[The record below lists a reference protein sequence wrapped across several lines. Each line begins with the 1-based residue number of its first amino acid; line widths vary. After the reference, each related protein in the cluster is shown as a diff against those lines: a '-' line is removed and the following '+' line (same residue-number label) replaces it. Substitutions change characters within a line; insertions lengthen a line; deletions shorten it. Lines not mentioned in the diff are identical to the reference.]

1 MSERTRDGHKSLEV
15 NATGAANALVAT
27 PNGGRGGLFTT
38 TIIDVTNI
46 TNITSVANRSNPQ
59 PGDPCH
65 TLTRGAAPPVAIID
79 TYNQIGNSHLVP
91 AVAIRE
97 SGMGWWEQDDVAGT
111 IDAHVGQSGTGAMRP
126 AVIFQTE
133 SALCP
138 EVACPV
144 TANVKPAHFT
154 RGKSGSP
161 QDVAPSCLANAD
173 RGDQDTLVNDGLV
186 IRRLTPR
193 ECERLQGFPDDWTL
207 IPHGRSARQKIPAHA
222 VKPAADAKRYKA
234 IGNSMAV
241 NVMRWI
247 GDRIAEVD
255 KR

>member
-1 MSERTRDGHKSLEV
+1 
-15 NATGAANALVAT
+15 
-27 PNGGRGGLFTT
+27 
-38 TIIDVTNI
+38 
-46 TNITSVANRSNPQ
+46 
-59 PGDPCH
+59 
-65 TLTRGAAPPVAIID
+65 
-79 TYNQIGNSHLVP
+79 
-91 AVAIRE
+91 
-97 SGMGWWEQDDVAGT
+97 
-111 IDAHVGQSGTGAMRP
+111 MRR

-138 EVACPV
+138 EVAYPV
-144 TANVKPAHFT
+144 TANEQRTYSHEGYTFKLRNVVGDVPPRTSDDKAFGTYNQTIVDVAYTMRDPHGTFGDTVPATAFKPAHFT

-173 RGDQDTLVNDGLV
+173 RGDRDTLVNDGLV

-207 IPHGRSARQKIPAHA
+207 IPHGRPARQKIPAHA
-222 VKPAADAKRYKA
+222 VKSAADAKRYKA